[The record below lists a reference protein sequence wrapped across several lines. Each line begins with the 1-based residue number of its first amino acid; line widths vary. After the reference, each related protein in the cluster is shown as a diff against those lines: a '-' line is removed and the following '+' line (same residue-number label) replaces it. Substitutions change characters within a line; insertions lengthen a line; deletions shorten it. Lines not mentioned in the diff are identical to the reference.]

1 MRPAPIFLPRMPT
14 ASIRKRHCCVSGLN
28 LLICDEVELDISGQ
42 LVFGYMG

>member
-1 MRPAPIFLPRMPT
+1 MRSAPTYLPRVPT
-14 ASIRKRHCCVSGLN
+14 ASIRQPRCCVSRLK

>member
-1 MRPAPIFLPRMPT
+1 MRPAPIFLPRIPT
-14 ASIRKRHCCVSGLN
+14 ASIRNQLCCVSGLN